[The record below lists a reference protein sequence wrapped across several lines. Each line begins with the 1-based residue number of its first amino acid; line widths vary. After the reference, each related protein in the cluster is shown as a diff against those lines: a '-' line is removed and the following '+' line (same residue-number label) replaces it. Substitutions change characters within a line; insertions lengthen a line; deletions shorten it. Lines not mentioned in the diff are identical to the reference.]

1 MAVANNGGM
10 INYIAQPPVEARSW
24 LRTNRNPSAL
34 ATNRFGNTERAL
46 AFVDALYARG
56 ATEVL
61 VDDPGVDSSGEPY
74 ADTLVVKC
82 EEWSS
87 AHHRIEQFCEE
98 EGPGDLPAG
107 DFTMDRTSDG
117 LRLWWD

>member
-1 MAVANNGGM
+1 M
-10 INYIAQPPVEARSW
+10 IDHIPQPRVEARSW
-24 LRTNRNPSAL
+24 LRTNPNRSAL

-61 VDDPGVDSSGEPY
+61 VDDPGVDSTGEPY
-74 ADTLVVKC
+74 ADTLIVKF
-82 EEWSS
+82 EEWGN
-87 AHHRIEQFCEE
+87 AQHRIEQFCEA
-98 EGPGDLPAG
+98 EGPGDLPPG
-107 DFTMDRTSDG
+107 DFTMDWTNGG

>member
-1 MAVANNGGM
+1 MT
-10 INYIAQPPVEARSW
+10 NYTAQSPVEARSW
-24 LRTNRNPSAL
+24 LRTNPNRSAL

-61 VDDPGVDSSGEPY
+61 VDNPGVDSTGAPY
-74 ADTLVVKC
+74 ADTLIVKY
-82 EEWSS
+82 EEWSI
-87 AHHRIEQFCEE
+87 AQHRIAQFCEE
-98 EGPGDLPAG
+98 EGLGDLPPR
-107 DFTMDRTSDG
+107 DFTMHRINGG